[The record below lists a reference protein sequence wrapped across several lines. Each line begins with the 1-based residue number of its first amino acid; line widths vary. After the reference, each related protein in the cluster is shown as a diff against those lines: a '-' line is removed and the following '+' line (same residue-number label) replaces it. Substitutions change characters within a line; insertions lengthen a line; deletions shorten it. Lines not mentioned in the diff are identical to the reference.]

1 MFART
6 SKVEKAFRRFP
17 QVPLFARLADEYLR
31 KGRALRAQTLCEEGC
46 ERFPR
51 YPTGFFVLGRCYASR
66 GMWQQARSALDRGL
80 HLDADNP
87 AGLRQ
92 LAGVHRRLG
101 EERRAL
107 ECLERAAVLDPLS
120 PRLARELSS
129 PAFEAQPREADGD
142 PVAGPGPPPGSP
154 SSASRPA
161 PAVGPDSKPS
171 VSRFGAPEDAELTTL
186 LQDIDRPEEAGGEP
200 AEGEMDER
208 GPVPTV
214 TLARLY
220 ARQGFPEQALE
231 TYRRVL
237 SVDPG
242 NQDAR
247 RGAEALTA
255 T

>member
-92 LAGVHRRLG
+92 LAGIHRRLG
-101 EERRAL
+101 EGNRAL

-129 PAFEAQPREADGD
+129 LAAEAHPREVDGD
-142 PVAGPGPPPGSP
+142 PVARPAPSQGAPP
-154 SSASRPA
+154 SASRPA
-161 PAVGPDSKPS
+161 PAIGPDSKPS
-171 VSRFGAPEDAELTTL
+171 VSRFDAPEDAELTAL
-186 LQDIDRPEEAGGEP
+186 LQDIDGEPGEP

-208 GPVPTV
+208 GPVATV